1 MILASLTLI
10 PVWGDFQLCHSS
22 RLTPAGSYSI
32 VSLPAVL
39 RSLRAT
45 WPELELSYHAC
56 AVALLQY
63 SSDGRPAATP
73 PFIYTDANGEE
84 RNIQFDQLPQIDSF
98 DALHCWFGDRRPSV
112 TSTFIKWTA
121 IQRSLGKPVPKCQT
135 ILHFAAATD
144 FRGPK
149 TCKTPRSPECRHK
162 CGLRGL
168 SYYYR
173 GVSRNMTYGAWSGGV
188 SSPPLSLEV
197 GPLNAARRSGGTVL
211 GSPAGSGAEPQPK
224 LNLVHFSLKIWHLV
238 ATILMIF
245 PRVRITLLTGNL
257 H

>member
-63 SSDGRPAATP
+63 SSDGRPAAIP

-121 IQRSLGKPVPKCQT
+121 IQRSLGKPVPKYNRVLYLLLPDLNTTGYCLRQRRHDR
-135 ILHFAAATD
+135 ILPSKTGCIQSINFLTHHPAVSYSPIRID
-144 FRGPK
+144 FI
-149 TCKTPRSPECRHK
+149 
-162 CGLRGL
+162 L
-168 SYYYR
+168 SYNFVIYYVFCTFFWDFCSKMR
-173 GVSRNMTYGAWSGGV
+173 FV
-188 SSPPLSLEV
+188 
-197 GPLNAARRSGGTVL
+197 
-211 GSPAGSGAEPQPK
+211 
-224 LNLVHFSLKIWHLV
+224 
-238 ATILMIF
+238 IF
-245 PRVRITLLTGNL
+245 
-257 H
+257 